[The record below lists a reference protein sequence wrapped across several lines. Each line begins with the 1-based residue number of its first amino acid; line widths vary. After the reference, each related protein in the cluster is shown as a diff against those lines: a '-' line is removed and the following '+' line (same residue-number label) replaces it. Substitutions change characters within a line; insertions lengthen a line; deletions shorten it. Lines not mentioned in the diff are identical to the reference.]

1 MSDLNKQAELSD
13 KTDRAYD
20 LMLMRF
26 ERWLDELATHGPS
39 HVGIV
44 LREIAKAY
52 NLEPVRND
60 AGIDFNHQKGYN

>member
-1 MSDLNKQAELSD
+1 MSDQTE

-52 NLEPVRND
+52 NLEPTRND
-60 AGIDFNHQKGYN
+60 VGIDFNHQKGYK